1 MTTSTTRAATSSSE
15 LLDRWRQLRRA
26 ALAALVANVAIIM
39 TGSVVRITGSGLG
52 CPDWPTCEGGSVVPR
67 AETAEWHTFIEF
79 GNRLM
84 SFVVLAAAAW
94 VLVAA
99 WRATAASAEVG
110 SSGVAVRDGPVVS
123 GAHQRGI
130 RALALVQVVGV
141 LVQAVLGGITVL
153 SGLSPPV
160 VAVHLLASMVLVA
173 AAVVLHARAAVVAD
187 PDRADVVDPDRAGL
201 LRPLAWLIVAA
212 AAVVLVLGTL
222 VTGAGP
228 HSGGDPGTA
237 RLPLDIRTLAV
248 AHADAVWFLVAVTVA
263 VLLVARSVGAGRVV
277 VAAGLL
283 LGVEVAQGALGYAQY
298 ALGVPPVPVVFHVL
312 GATLVWIA
320 AWRLV
325 MVVSSG
331 SARGLPT
338 GS

>member
-15 LLDRWRQLRRA
+15 LLDRWRRLRRA
-26 ALAALVANVAIIM
+26 ALTVLVANVAIIM

-67 AETAEWHTFIEF
+67 AETAEWHTFVEF

-99 WRATAASAEVG
+99 WRATSAARQAG
-110 SSGVAVRDGPVVS
+110 RAGVDADGVRPGRD
-123 GAHQRGI
+123 HRGI
-130 RALALVQVVGV
+130 RALALVQVGGV
-141 LVQAVLGGITVL
+141 LVQALLGGITVL

-173 AAVVLHARAAVVAD
+173 AAVVLHERAAVLAD
-187 PDRADVVDPDRAGL
+187 PDRAEALGPDRVAL
-201 LRPLAWLIVAA
+201 LRPLAWLAVAA
-212 AAVVLVLGTL
+212 AGVVLILGTL

-228 HSGGDPGTA
+228 HSGGEPGTA
-237 RLPLDIRTLAV
+237 RLPFDIRTLAV
-248 AHADAVWFLVAVTVA
+248 AHADAVWFLVAATVA
-263 VLLVARSVGAGRVV
+263 VLLVARSTGAGRVV
-277 VAAGLL
+277 VAAGVL
-283 LGVEVAQGALGYAQY
+283 LGLEVAQGVLGYAQY

-325 MVVSSG
+325 MAVSSG
-331 SARGLPT
+331 GTRGLPT
-338 GS
+338 RA